1 MLQNSKDA
9 ILDDF
14 RQFCK
19 ETLGHKDIHTYSRYI
34 RDFLE
39 GYKGNLLNIREF
51 DVRTFKA
58 NYSNFAPNTIA
69 NVVKSIRAFIKYL
82 KTKTDDPQQKYLLD
96 EAVRYLKTPQIPVVP
111 ADVPDKS
118 ELKRF
123 NEVLVTDRE
132 KAMFLVFATSG
143 LRKHE
148 LLSLTADDIDTE
160 TRIIRPKTR
169 SSQTKHV
176 WITLYGE
183 EANEPL
189 IRYIKSKNSWN
200 GSKLFNDSLVRRTF
214 DRVNS
219 ITGLHLT
226 PQRLRESFCQMLKD
240 AKVDRDYID
249 AFCGRIGS
257 MSVQGKHYTDLTA
270 ENLKR
275 IYDGANIRVL
285 S

>member
-1 MLQNSKDA
+1 
-9 ILDDF
+9 
-14 RQFCK
+14 
-19 ETLGHKDIHTYSRYI
+19 LGHKDIHTYSRYI

-39 GYKGNLLNIREF
+39 GYKGNLLNIKEF

-69 NVVKSIRAFIKYL
+69 NVIKSIRAFIKYL
-82 KTKTDDPQQKYLLD
+82 KTKTDDPQKKYLLD

-123 NEVLVTDRE
+123 NEALETDRE

-183 EANEPL
+183 EAHEPL

-200 GSKLFNDSLVRRTF
+200 GSKLFNDIFVRRTF
-214 DRVNS
+214 GRVNS
-219 ITGLHLT
+219 MTGLHLT
-226 PQRLRESFCQMLKD
+226 PQRLRESFCQMLKN

-275 IYDGANIRVL
+275 IYDEANIKVL

>member
-275 IYDGANIRVL
+275 VYDGANIKVL